1 MHFLILILANSI
13 IPTHSL
19 WDYICLHTITDFKE
33 LILII
38 QNLNE
43 PVEYWQCI
51 NQQGYCLL

>member
-1 MHFLILILANSI
+1 MYEMLILIRLQ
-13 IPTHSL
+13 L
-19 WDYICLHTITDFKE
+19 LELCDFWE

-51 NQQGYCLL
+51 NQQGYCSL

>member
-1 MHFLILILANSI
+1 MYEILILIRLQLLELCNF
-13 IPTHSL
+13 
-19 WDYICLHTITDFKE
+19 WE

-51 NQQGYCLL
+51 NHQGYCSL